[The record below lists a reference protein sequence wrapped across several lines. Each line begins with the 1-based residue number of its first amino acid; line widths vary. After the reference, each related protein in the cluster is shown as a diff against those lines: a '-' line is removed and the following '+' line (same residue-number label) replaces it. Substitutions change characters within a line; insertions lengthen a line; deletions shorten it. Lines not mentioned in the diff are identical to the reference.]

1 MPPPPLPAARNPM
14 IDSMAKISLVVGVVW
29 LLYALGQV
37 AVLALLPD
45 GALQGLFARVGITPP
60 ALWQWCLDHMLA
72 LSLLSALLALLF
84 SASAWG
90 LQQRREWARLSFVAF
105 LVVTG
110 LANFASLPLLWQF
123 FGAMHQ
129 VLPEAMRQTAEGAQL
144 LGQLQTGRTISIAT
158 AAATALVFAALHGW
172 IVYLLYRPAIRAE
185 FRT

>member
-1 MPPPPLPAARNPM
+1 MPPPPLPVARNPM

-29 LLYALGQV
+29 LLYALGQL

-45 GALQGLFARVGITPP
+45 GAIEQVVLRIGVTLPP
-60 ALWQWCLDHMLA
+60 LLQWCLDHRLA
-72 LSLLSALLALLF
+72 LSALSALLALLC
-84 SASAWG
+84 SAAAWG
-90 LQQRREWARLSFVAF
+90 LLLRREWARLGFVIF
-105 LVVTG
+105 LVVTA

-185 FRT
+185 FRA